1 MSLHLDGEANRIACL
16 NLRYSVRLTH
26 DAARQARQMDKRGF
40 AAEKEARN
48 FVGHFNIK
56 IRKTYYL

>member
-1 MSLHLDGEANRIACL
+1 
-16 NLRYSVRLTH
+16 
-26 DAARQARQMDKRGF
+26 MDKRGF